1 MHGNSTEELAQQS
14 HVQQRVTKLEHER
27 KIVLERIYNAGW
39 DYDEKDSSRL
49 RWLDIAI
56 GTAKG
61 EELIFTHQLSI
72 Y

>member
-1 MHGNSTEELAQQS
+1 MHGNSTDEIEQQS
-14 HVQQRVTKLEHER
+14 YVQRRVEKLEHER
-27 KIVLERIYNAGW
+27 KIVLDRMYNAGW

>member
-1 MHGNSTEELAQQS
+1 MHGNNSIELEYQS
-14 HVQQRVTKLEHER
+14 NVNQRINKLEQER
-27 KIVLERIYNAGW
+27 KMILDRMYNAGW
-39 DYDEKDSSRL
+39 DYDEKDSARL